1 MGLLV
6 EDVEDGMEFAMRLAH
21 GRAHQ
26 VGRYLHPIE
35 ARWVIRAGFRARYI
49 GLDVSLADQYA
60 DRMINAIQL
69 CQ

>member
-1 MGLLV
+1 MGLLA
-6 EDVEDGMEFAMRLAH
+6 EDVEDGMMFAMRLAH

-26 VGRYLHPIE
+26 AGRYLHPIE

-49 GLDVSLADQYA
+49 GLDARLADLYA
-60 DRMINAIQL
+60 DRMFQAVQL